1 MRARDIVLAVFGWCC
16 AAALVFELAHG
27 RGKSVA
33 DYAARMPALAIGQPI
48 DSSDDAHVI
57 WSGWMRWKDGVRRSV
72 AVDPDIAFASAVA
85 RNDCTVTLA
94 AKPVLPDGLRAQRA
108 TMSLNG
114 APPPALVEMTA
125 DGGLEPWESQYHPN
139 ERALAMTKAD
149 LLALPAALAG
159 FNGFYLQSGKFTMIN
174 SLNILEV
181 GGIGVLIV
189 IAGLIWFLIRFFRRR
204 RRARLA

>member
-108 TMSLNG
+108 TISLNG
-114 APPPALVEMTA
+114 APPPALVEMAA
-125 DGGLEPWESQYHPN
+125 DGAYRFASVGNIRAGANQLSFRFPDARKPN
-139 ERALAMTKAD
+139 FYDERLGAID
-149 LLALPAALAG
+149 LRSIEISCA
-159 FNGFYLQSGKFTMIN
+159 SD
-174 SLNILEV
+174 
-181 GGIGVLIV
+181 
-189 IAGLIWFLIRFFRRR
+189 
-204 RRARLA
+204 